1 MTSRYPVRD
10 QVAIAG
16 VGTTPFT
23 RHAGK
28 SDLALLIE
36 ACNNA
41 MADAGVKREEI
52 DGMVGTMF
60 PVHILQG
67 ALGIPELTYF
77 TNCFPTFPQQI
88 IAAMNAVYSGACET
102 VLVYHNVMVSAYNS
116 KSAAADP
123 FRIRAAAGGGG
134 VGRPVSPWP
143 DDIHFPPS
151 YSSWANRYF
160 HQYPNARREHLGYI
174 SINSRTNGVK
184 NEHAVQRS
192 PITMDDYLAAR
203 MVRGP
208 LFGMLDM
215 DYPVDGADAF
225 IITTAERARNLQRR
239 PVYIHAATLGQSKD
253 TVEENLPD
261 INYTAHQITMNALW
275 ERSELTLDD
284 IGLFQPYDGFTFIC
298 MKWFENVGYCGNGEA
313 PEFLEDHW
321 DKDQQRFLINGRVP
335 VNSHGGSISDGAT
348 QGSGHIREAALQ
360 LQGMAGAHQVPDVK
374 SALIPAG
381 GFFMYTGGLILRAD

>member
-1 MTSRYPVRD
+1 VSSRFPIRD
-10 QVAIAG
+10 QIAFAG
-16 VGTTPFT
+16 VGTTQFS

-28 SDLALLIE
+28 SDLALVLE
-36 ACNNA
+36 ACQNA
-41 MADAGVKREEI
+41 IADAGIKREEI
-52 DGMVGTMF
+52 DGIVGTMM
-60 PVHILQG
+60 PVHIVQG

-123 FRIRAAAGGGG
+123 FRIRAAASGGGT
-134 VGRPVSPWP
+134 GRPVSPWL
-143 DDIHFPPS
+143 DDIHIPPS

-160 HQYPNARREHLGYI
+160 HEYPNARREHLGMI

-184 NEHAVQRS
+184 NDHAVLRT
-192 PITMDDYLAAR
+192 PISMDDYLAAR

-225 IITTAERARNLQRR
+225 IITSAERAKSLQRK
-239 PVYIHAATLGQSKD
+239 PVYIHAASLGQSKD

-261 INYTAHQITMNALW
+261 INYTAHQITMKALW

-284 IGLFQPYDGFTFIC
+284 IELFQPYDGFTFIC

-313 PEFLEDHW
+313 PEFLEDNF

-335 VNSHGGSISDGAT
+335 VNSHGGSIADGAT
-348 QGSGHIREAALQ
+348 QGSGHTREAVLQ
-360 LQGMAGAHQVPDVK
+360 LQGMAGSHQIPDVK
-374 SALIPAG
+374 SVLIPAG
-381 GFFMYTGGLILRAD
+381 GFFMYTGGLIFRAD